1 MVISFY
7 NSREDYIK
15 HLNYSNIL
23 ISKVLSILFVLFLFL
38 KSISMILKFKGLFMI
53 IAFFTALIIC
63 FLGYIIC
70 KFALKMLNH
79 IFDKLCLERN
89 LNKVLSNYPNMIG
102 NKIIEINNDKLIIIS
117 NDERLEYDYP
127 KLFVNTSHKD
137 IIDIAYD
144 KKILCTIPISVF
156 KSNDEKDEFVNLLK
170 ERIKS
175 SKQN

>member
-1 MVISFY
+1 
-7 NSREDYIK
+7 
-15 HLNYSNIL
+15 
-23 ISKVLSILFVLFLFL
+23 
-38 KSISMILKFKGLFMI
+38 MI

-102 NKIIEINNDKLIIIS
+102 NKIIEINNNKLIIIS
-117 NDERLEYDYP
+117 NDESLEYDYP

-144 KKILCTIPISVF
+144 KKI
-156 KSNDEKDEFVNLLK
+156 
-170 ERIKS
+170 
-175 SKQN
+175 

>member
-1 MVISFY
+1 
-7 NSREDYIK
+7 
-15 HLNYSNIL
+15 
-23 ISKVLSILFVLFLFL
+23 
-38 KSISMILKFKGLFMI
+38 MI
-53 IAFFTALIIC
+53 IAFFTALIMC

-70 KFALKMLNH
+70 KFALKVVNH

-102 NKIIEINNDKLIIIS
+102 NKIIEVNNDKLIIIA
-117 NDERLEYDYP
+117 NDERLEYDYS
-127 KLFVNTSHKD
+127 KLFVNTYHKD
-137 IIDIAYD
+137 TIDIAYN